1 MQVILGGGRQYMLP
15 RDTPDPEYPSET
27 GSRKDGKNLIDEW
40 AKNKI
45 VNLIFYV
52 YIIWFEVWCSNVV

>member
-52 YIIWFEVWCSNVV
+52 YII